1 MFAKVINQHGVGI
14 IRPFDITAVIQF
26 GTAIPAVEPE
36 TGLRA
41 GFYLGDLDPHEGFAH
56 ECVKFFDMIRQ
67 ERLVVFGDKPQI
79 TAVFPCHSKLEI
91 TRMEPHQHRR
101 RPDRRWVQSVL

>member
-1 MFAKVINQHGVGI
+1 
-14 IRPFDITAVIQF
+14 
-26 GTAIPAVEPE
+26 
-36 TGLRA
+36 
-41 GFYLGDLDPHEGFAH
+41 
-56 ECVKFFDMIRQ
+56 MIRQ

-101 RPDRRWVQSVL
+101 RPDRIGNGHARGRGIQGNLFPVRPRVVPPVGSVGGLREKQETERGEQPAPAKYYF